1 MANNIVSFDEYRK
14 NGRAAFPSNKQRSKE
29 VESVTLEDWI
39 RMHPDE
45 DDLRTVFLN
54 MDRAMRY
61 IHEHGYCIEKFHPSV
76 IEILNNEADHV
87 QFKLLMELSKNEMTA
102 RQMIQEDIFRSALIQ
117 LATYLKIS
125 NISYLNPN
133 FLRENFD
140 QVAQFLPQ
148 GDVPYYRGVIQRGAS
163 VYFCEFALERRK
175 HDLEELERQLGEEGE
190 SDSSTVDLDES
201 TDDMVNRK
209 VNDVI
214 YKQINGLKEAA
225 FVNLLLIPTISIAV
239 LFLIG
244 IILWI
249 FSLF

>member
-1 MANNIVSFDEYRK
+1 M
-14 NGRAAFPSNKQRSKE
+14 
-29 VESVTLEDWI
+29 TLQIYE
-39 RMHPDE
+39 
-45 DDLRTVFLN
+45 LFL
-54 MDRAMRY
+54 
-61 IHEHGYCIEKFHPSV
+61 II
-76 IEILNNEADHV
+76 
-87 QFKLLMELSKNEMTA
+87 
-102 RQMIQEDIFRSALIQ
+102 
-117 LATYLKIS
+117 
-125 NISYLNPN
+125 PN

-190 SDSSTVDLDES
+190 SDSSTVDLNDSPDE
-201 TDDMVNRK
+201 MVNRK